1 MSKGG
6 HCIVSSPNF
15 GDYFICL
22 NDATA
27 PTPEIAN
34 YDLAQQFSNETLIVV
49 GEIVRNAGE
58 WVFEAQSEAR
68 TGGLQKYLEELGFEI
83 G

>member
-1 MSKGG
+1 M
-6 HCIVSSPNF
+6 
-15 GDYFICL
+15 
-22 NDATA
+22 
-27 PTPEIAN
+27 N